1 MATRKL
7 RTRRKRRQ
15 SKQRF
20 KSRHRL
26 LAGRTGH
33 VHFKKRRSWRRD

>member
-1 MATRKL
+1 MATKL

-20 KSRHRL
+20 KPRHALR
-26 LAGRTGH
+26 AGRTGQA
-33 VHFKKRRSWRRD
+33 HFKKRRSWRHD